1 MSYCDYLALLF
12 RKTLLSIQDNVLIP
26 NVGLVQYDLSESGA
40 LQSTKKTM
48 LVQDV
53 NGKTYKITIEEY

>member
-12 RKTLLSIQDNVLIP
+12 RKTLLSIKDNVLIQ